1 MAFSFCFSFSFWW
14 RWWLVHTQCLPSHPP
29 LLLHQWCKCHAAMVW
44 PWELSGPLRP
54 CEGASGTLEGL
65 RDILWELLSQESH
78 VPPPDC
84 GLVDLGLPRDAT
96 MLCMHYS
103 FPNLFLIFKNEL
115 PPQGEPGGISVFPA
129 LFSALEP
136 GLGAPSQLLSPPQS
150 RKPPA
155 TVYDLGSLQL
165 SRLLGYRCHWHFF
178 FFLRFIYLYTL
189 FFDCGVCSLLHGGF
203 L

>member
-54 CEGASGTLEGL
+54 CEGVSGTLEGL

-115 PPQGEPGGISVFPA
+115 PPRVS
-129 LFSALEP
+129 
-136 GLGAPSQLLSPPQS
+136 LGAFLSFLLSFLLWSQDSGPQVNCCHRPRAES
-150 RKPPA
+150 PQ
-155 TVYDLGSLQL
+155 QL
-165 SRLLGYRCHWHFF
+165 FTISAHSSWVGCWDTDVIDTSSF
-178 FFLRFIYLYTL
+178 
-189 FFDCGVCSLLHGGF
+189 S
-203 L
+203 